1 MGKFFGFLLVLIL
14 GSFAYFSLR
23 PIKTVEL
30 LDTLRVSGK
39 VSEIYQKSNDIFIKL
54 KDVKNTNDTINNDE
68 IVYFIKDGITKG
80 VPLER
85 MKKILKEKII
95 TIYYTKNNLDFFDP
109 LDPFDKERYIAKI
122 RSINEVVYNE
132 IK

>member
-54 KDVKNTNDTINNDE
+54 KDVKDVENNGE
-68 IVYFIKDGITKG
+68 IVYFIKNGIAKG
-80 VPLER
+80 IPLDR
-85 MKKILKEKII
+85 MKKSLDGGIV